1 MSHLEQILNEYKS
14 LNLGDV
20 QNFDRFNELLLI
32 HSSSAMEGSTLTSEE
47 TEMLIEE
54 NVTPKG
60 KPLEHSLM
68 IKDHHEALKYI
79 IEQSKDLSQISESII
94 KKIASLVMRST
105 GGEYSSALGTID
117 SRLGEYRK
125 SASRAAGG
133 SYYVS
138 HEKIESMMADL
149 ISMVNASLGKISS
162 IPDIMTLSSY
172 AHLQLLTIHP
182 FVDGNGRSARLLQN
196 LILQMYEMPLLI
208 IRHQQKT
215 DYIEAIKKA
224 RAEEDVEPF
233 KNFIVQEYSHH
244 LKLETERAKAM
255 QKGNSKGISFAINL

>member
-1 MSHLEQILNEYKS
+1 MPHLEKILTEYKS

-20 QNFDRFNELLLI
+20 QNFERFNELLLI
-32 HSSSAMEGSTLTSEE
+32 HSSSAMEGSTLTLEE

-68 IKDHHEALKYI
+68 IKDHYEALKYVI
-79 IEQSKDLSQISESII
+79 TESKRLDKVTEGMI
-94 KKIASLVMRST
+94 KKIGSLVMKST
-105 GGEYSSALGTID
+105 GGEYSSALGTVD
-117 SRLGEYRK
+117 SRLGDYRK

-138 HEKIESMMADL
+138 HEKIESMMRDL
-149 ISMVNASLGKISS
+149 ISNINASLNKVSYPS
-162 IPDIMTLSSY
+162 DIITLSSY

-196 LILQMYEMPLLI
+196 LILQKHEMPLMI
-208 IRHQQKT
+208 IRHEQKS
-215 DYIEAIKKA
+215 DYISAIKMA
-224 RAEEDVEPF
+224 REKEDVGPF
-233 KNFIVQEYSHH
+233 KSFIEKEYSYH
-244 LKLETERAKAM
+244 LKLEVDRAKLM
-255 QKGNSKGISFAINL
+255 QKGQSRGMSFSINL